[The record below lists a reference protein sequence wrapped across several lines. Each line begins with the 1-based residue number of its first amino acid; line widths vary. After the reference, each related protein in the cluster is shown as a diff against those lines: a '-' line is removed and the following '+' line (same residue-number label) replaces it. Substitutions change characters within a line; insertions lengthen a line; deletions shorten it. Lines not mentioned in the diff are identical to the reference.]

1 MACLAETSASGI
13 GTSRFLVT
21 ANKRATALA
30 TARAF
35 EAVISLA
42 RRPPLSGFV
51 RTGSAC
57 SSVGTSAAMAS
68 VAC

>member
-1 MACLAETSASGI
+1 LGI

-42 RRPPLSGFV
+42 RRPPVLVFVLSASQLEV
-51 RTGSAC
+51 RADFRFD
-57 SSVGTSAAMAS
+57 AAPRA
-68 VAC
+68 AA